1 MKKQL
6 LTVKDI
12 VQITG
17 ITKRTLQYYD
27 KINLLKP
34 IYLKENGYRIY
45 DRNSLAKL
53 QTILFFKKMDFS
65 LKEIADILKLTREEQ
80 QQLLKKHNQTLLV
93 NYPPLSSPYELT

>member
-34 IYLKENGYRIY
+34 IYLTDNGY
-45 DRNSLAKL
+45 
-53 QTILFFKKMDFS
+53 
-65 LKEIADILKLTREEQ
+65 
-80 QQLLKKHNQTLLV
+80 
-93 NYPPLSSPYELT
+93 

>member
-34 IYLKENGYRIY
+34 ISLKENGYRIY

>member
-1 MKKQL
+1 MKKQF

-34 IYLKENGYRIY
+34 IYLTENGYRLY
-45 DRNSLAKL
+45 DKNSLARL
-53 QTILFFKKMDFS
+53 QMILF
-65 LKEIADILKLTREEQ
+65 
-80 QQLLKKHNQTLLV
+80 LKKWTFL
-93 NYPPLSSPYELT
+93 

>member
-1 MKKQL
+1 MKPITPANQIDEIKEFWDEETI

-34 IYLKENGYRIY
+34 IYLTENGYRLY
-45 DRNSLAKL
+45 DKNSLARL
-53 QTILFFKKMDFS
+53 QMILF
-65 LKEIADILKLTREEQ
+65 
-80 QQLLKKHNQTLLV
+80 LKKWTFL
-93 NYPPLSSPYELT
+93 